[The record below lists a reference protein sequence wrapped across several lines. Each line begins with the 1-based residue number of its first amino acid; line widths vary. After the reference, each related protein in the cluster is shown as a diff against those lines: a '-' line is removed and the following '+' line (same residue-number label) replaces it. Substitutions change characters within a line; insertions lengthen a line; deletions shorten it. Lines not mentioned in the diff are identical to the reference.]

1 MRSAVQS
8 CDPLQENDTAEKSA
22 VFFVAC
28 RDEVHPYRAGDHES
42 WLSMG
47 YRQIRQ
53 MPPGMAGDK
62 SDSTI
67 DSNHGVFLGNKRLRS
82 KSGLEGGTEWRL
94 KHPATRYKKTTLQI
108 PLRCFFVCPD
118 FSPSRPKS
126 VGHES
131 SPKFWLDS
139 ITISILNPDKCVIFD
154 FATYTYCCASV
165 QQINLLYSRLQRI
178 FAER

>member
-8 CDPLQENDTAEKSA
+8 CDPLQENDTADSSA

-28 RDEVHPYRAGDHES
+28 KDEVRPYKAGDHES

-53 MPPGMAGDK
+53 MPPGMAGNK
-62 SDSTI
+62 SDSTR

-94 KHPATRYKKTTLQI
+94 KHPATRYKKSDIT
-108 PLRCFFVCPD
+108 
-118 FSPSRPKS
+118 
-126 VGHES
+126 ES
-131 SPKFWLDS
+131 SVMFLIIFGIIVILIIIAW
-139 ITISILNPDKCVIFD
+139 IISPWIGPI
-154 FATYTYCCASV
+154 
-165 QQINLLYSRLQRI
+165 
-178 FAER
+178 

>member
-8 CDPLQENDTAEKSA
+8 CDPLQENDTADSSA

-28 RDEVHPYRAGDHES
+28 KDEVHPYRAGDHES

-82 KSGLEGGTEWRL
+82 KSGLEGVTEWRL
-94 KHPATRYKKTTLQI
+94 KHPATRYKKATLQKI
-108 PLRCFFVCPD
+108 CGVFCMPGHQPVKAEV
-118 FSPSRPKS
+118 SRP
-126 VGHES
+126 
-131 SPKFWLDS
+131 
-139 ITISILNPDKCVIFD
+139 
-154 FATYTYCCASV
+154 
-165 QQINLLYSRLQRI
+165 
-178 FAER
+178 

>member
-8 CDPLQENDTAEKSA
+8 CDPLQENDTADSSA
-22 VFFVAC
+22 VIFVAC
-28 RDEVHPYRAGDHES
+28 RDEVRPYTAGDHES

-53 MPPGMAGDK
+53 MPSGMAGDK

-82 KSGLEGGTEWRL
+82 KSGLEGVTEWRL
-94 KHPATRYKKTTLQI
+94 KHPATRYKNITEDSVM
-108 PLRCFFVCPD
+108 FFVCPD
-118 FSPSRPKS
+118 ASPSRPKS

-139 ITISILNPDKCVIFD
+139 INYIDSK
-154 FATYTYCCASV
+154 
-165 QQINLLYSRLQRI
+165 SR
-178 FAER
+178 

>member
-8 CDPLQENDTAEKSA
+8 CDPLQENDITEFS
-22 VFFVAC
+22 VMFFVAC

-94 KHPATRYKKTTLQI
+94 KHPATRYKNITEDSVM
-108 PLRCFFVCPD
+108 FFVYPD
-118 FSPSRPKS
+118 TSPTRVPFS
-126 VGHES
+126 VMG
-131 SPKFWLDS
+131 
-139 ITISILNPDKCVIFD
+139 NAD
-154 FATYTYCCASV
+154 FFLTCA
-165 QQINLLYSRLQRI
+165 QRNLLLRFGWHSPCAYVMPLS
-178 FAER
+178 F

>member
-8 CDPLQENDTAEKSA
+8 CDPLQENDTADSSA

-28 RDEVHPYRAGDHES
+28 KDEVRPYKAGDHES

-62 SDSTI
+62 SDSTR

-82 KSGLEGGTEWRL
+82 KSGLEGDTEWRL
-94 KHPATRYKKTTLQI
+94 KYPATRYKKATLQRN
-108 PLRCFFVCPD
+108 LRCFFCMPGRQSVKD
-118 FSPSRPKS
+118 GIRINGKSMLIQEPSQELARGSEKVMTS
-126 VGHES
+126 GRWACS
-131 SPKFWLDS
+131 G
-139 ITISILNPDKCVIFD
+139 
-154 FATYTYCCASV
+154 
-165 QQINLLYSRLQRI
+165 
-178 FAER
+178 

>member
-8 CDPLQENDTAEKSA
+8 CDPLQENDTADSSA

-28 RDEVHPYRAGDHES
+28 KDEVRPYRAGDHES

-94 KHPATRYKKTTLQI
+94 KHPATR
-108 PLRCFFVCPD
+108 VCPD

-139 ITISILNPDKCVIFD
+139 INSIDSK
-154 FATYTYCCASV
+154 
-165 QQINLLYSRLQRI
+165 SR
-178 FAER
+178 

>member
-1 MRSAVQS
+1 MIHNHEVRSSILRPATRKR
-8 CDPLQENDTAEKSA
+8 TAEKSA

-154 FATYTYCCASV
+154 FATYTVAPR
-165 QQINLLYSRLQRI
+165 YSK
-178 FAER
+178 

>member
-1 MRSAVQS
+1 M
-8 CDPLQENDTAEKSA
+8 
-22 VFFVAC
+22 FFVAC

-42 WLSMG
+42 WPSMG

-53 MPPGMAGDK
+53 MPSGMAGDK

-67 DSNHGVFLGNKRLRS
+67 DSNHGVFLGNKHLRS
-82 KSGLEGGTEWRL
+82 KSGLEGVTEWRL
-94 KHPATRYKKTTLQI
+94 KHPATRYKNITEDSVM
-108 PLRCFFVCPD
+108 FFVCPD

-139 ITISILNPDKCVIFD
+139 INYIDSK
-154 FATYTYCCASV
+154 
-165 QQINLLYSRLQRI
+165 SR
-178 FAER
+178 